1 MHGMLLLALC
11 TVFSVMASVLL
22 KQASYSVSAQF
33 SLVELGGNIHV
44 WLGGMAYAAAFV
56 GYIYTLRTVPLSL
69 VQPTITAGVSVFT
82 ALVAVWFFKE
92 PMSALNWAGLLLV
105 CSGVFMLFVG
115 RV

>member
-1 MHGMLLLALC
+1 MQGMILLALC
-11 TVFSVMASVLL
+11 TAFSVIASLFL
-22 KQASYSVSAQF
+22 KQASQTLSATF
-33 SLVELGGNIHV
+33 SIGELAGNGLVWI
-44 WLGGMAYAAAFV
+44 GGMAYAAAFL

-92 PMSALNWAGLLLV
+92 SMSVVNWAGLTLV
-105 CSGVFMLFVG
+105 CAGVFLLFVG